1 MVKKD
6 CVEYFLGRIG
16 KLESQIR
23 DNEHLTALHNN
34 VSLLKSLHESAVS
47 IETDVRWTLSELSLM
62 LSELR
67 VSAGENEDTVQLDYD
82 LVQAVQ
88 ARSKSASE
96 CCCDCHR
103 QQQAAG
109 SAAAVGGQK
118 KNDPPN
124 GDETA
129 VGCAE
134 DWMPPEGSD
143 VTVADLVKKAAEEAV
158 ANTDY
163 VYSEEYK
170 MYYSVSTGYYYD
182 PATQLLYEPNSG
194 NYYRYDASTGNYHLH
209 SQAKS
214 VKKKARTERKERR
227 KKKKRNIFSSS
238 EESREE
244 GELQGTSEE
253 ESSES
258 SAESTDPTDPADP
271 ARELPPCIRFVVKAS
286 EQLRE
291 HRLLLVSFPGATVGR
306 RPGHGLHLPDD
317 GVDKDHAELRFC
329 EDRGGYL
336 VKDLKSKSGTKLNG
350 VKLEPSEERPLGHL
364 DVLEVGPVQLE
375 AHIHPGSHT
384 CGHCEPGL
392 LSPVTLPCPPV
403 GEDTGH
409 QSSSSEA
416 QRRAVLKRLK
426 KKYGLEGAHYQ
437 VRKAVGAGY
446 QDRANVRREVVG
458 SSFPHERDAEP
469 ASTDRPLSQENV
481 GFRMLH
487 KMGWKEGSGLGKGEQ
502 GTTQPVPLEQRA
514 SRSGLGSTSPGNE
527 NPKSLIWKKTRQ
539 RYKALKLKD
548 TTGAGEKRD

>member
-23 DNEHLTALHNN
+23 NNEHLTALHNN

-47 IETDVRWTLSELSLM
+47 VETDVRWTLSELSLM

-67 VSAGENEDTVQLDYD
+67 VSAGDTEEGTVQLDYD
-82 LVQAVQ
+82 LVQA
-88 ARSKSASE
+88 RMKSANSSK
-96 CCCDCHR
+96 CCCECHR
-103 QQQAAG
+103 QGAAD
-109 SAAAVGGQK
+109 SLTSVEAQKEDAAS
-118 KNDPPN
+118 N
-124 GDETA
+124 GDETTA
-129 VGCAE
+129 GCAE

-182 PATQLLYEPNSG
+182 PATQLLYEPTSG
-194 NYYRYDASTGNYHLH
+194 KYYRYDASTGNYHLH
-209 SQAKS
+209 SQVKPT
-214 VKKKARTERKERR
+214 KKKARAERKERR
-227 KKKKRNIFSSS
+227 KQRKKRNGSSAS
-238 EESREE
+238 EESKEE

-253 ESSES
+253 DSSES
-258 SAESTDPTDPADP
+258 SAESVDPSDPPDPAK
-271 ARELPPCIRFVVKAS
+271 ELPPCIRFVVKAS

-306 RPGHGLHLPDD
+306 RSGHGLHLPDD

-350 VKLEPSEERPLGHL
+350 VMLEPAEESPLGHL
-364 DVLEVGPVQLE
+364 DILEVGPVQLE

-392 LSPVTLPCPPV
+392 LSPVALPQPPAA
-403 GEDTGH
+403 DTETGRGG
-409 QSSSSEA
+409 SSEA

-426 KKYGLEGAHYQ
+426 KKYALKGAEYQ
-437 VRKAVGAGY
+437 VRKAVSAGY
-446 QDRANVRREVVG
+446 QDRADTRRKVVG

-469 ASTDRPLSQENV
+469 ASANRPLSQDNV

-502 GTTQPVPLEQRA
+502 GTTEPVPVEQRA
-514 SRSGLGSTSPGNE
+514 SRSGLGSSSPGKE
-527 NPKSLIWKKTRQ
+527 NPKAQIWKKTRE
-539 RYKALKLKD
+539 RYKALQGPAED
-548 TTGAGEKRD
+548 EENGN